1 MYPVMLN
8 LADKHCLVVGG
19 GGVALRKVEG
29 LLREGARVTVVASDP
44 SPSLAEKASEGSIT
58 LHTRPYEK
66 GEVKNYLL
74 IIAATDDRD
83 VNRQVSEDAGAH
95 GLWVNVADDPELCT
109 FHLPARMRRGSLQVA
124 VASGGEAPFLVRRFR
139 QLLERRFGP
148 EWGEWVQAA
157 SRFRSLVR
165 RKIHSAPEQERCFDR
180 FFENTVDE
188 DRLTTRVPSADE
200 EKAWL
205 GSPAAQPGPQMDLES
220 GNVTATRGSQTE
232 TEKATR
238 KKKGFVSLVGAGPGD
253 AGLLTLRGRQRLMRA
268 DDVVCDRLAMT
279 ALPCDLPAHV
289 ELHWVGKQ
297 AGNHPVPQEEINALL
312 VRLADQGKTVV
323 RLKGGDP
330 YVFGRGGEE
339 AEVLASAQIP
349 FEVIPCVTAA
359 VAVPNYA
366 GVPVTFRREV
376 VRVTMVT
383 AHESIKTGGPQVRWD
398 LLAKDPHGIIIG
410 YMGVSSLPQITA
422 KLLEEGMDPT
432 TPAAMIERG
441 TTSAQRSTI
450 STLGDLPDAIVRD
463 GLRPP
468 GLFVIG
474 SSVRH
479 ADKLDWF
486 TRRPLFSERIIVP
499 APGGRAAEQL
509 EMAGA
514 EVVETPLPMTPAAK
528 AVVSALTNTGCL
540 FSSADQVDAI
550 DDERDGPTWGPE
562 VVAWCTS
569 AEAAGRARE
578 LGWQRV
584 EEIFDILKPS
594 DVAEAIIGR
603 LDTL

>member
-8 LADKHCLVVGG
+8 LAEKHCLVVGG

-29 LLREGARVTVVASDP
+29 LLEEGARVTVVASEP
-44 SPSLAEKASEGSIT
+44 SPHLVRKASEGTIT
-58 LHTRPYEK
+58 LQTRSYQP
-66 GEVKNYLL
+66 GEVKDYLL
-74 IIAATDDRD
+74 VFAATDDRE
-83 VNRQVSEDAGAH
+83 VNRQVSDDASAH

-109 FHLPARMRRGSLQVA
+109 FHLPARMRRGPLQLA
-124 VASGGEAPFLVRRFR
+124 VASGGDAPFLVRRVR

-157 SRFRSLVR
+157 TRFRNMVR
-165 RKIHSAPEQERCFDR
+165 SKKLAAPDQERCFDR

-188 DRLTTRVPSADE
+188 GKLTTRVPTTVE
-200 EKAWL
+200 EEEWL
-205 GSPAAQPGPQMDLES
+205 GVSVGGESPADPSDNSSPS
-220 GNVTATRGSQTE
+220 GIPRAVG
-232 TEKATR
+232 
-238 KKKGFVSLVGAGPGD
+238 KKVGFVSLVGAGPGD

-268 DDVVCDRLAMT
+268 DAVVCDRLAMT

-339 AEVLASAQIP
+339 AEVLASARIP

-376 VRVTMVT
+376 VNVTMVT
-383 AHESIKTGGPQVRWD
+383 AHESVKKGGPQVRWD
-398 LLAKDPHGIIIG
+398 LLAKDPHGTIIG
-410 YMGVSSLPQITA
+410 YMGVSSLPQITE
-422 KLLEEGMDPT
+422 KLLDEGMDPA
-432 TPAAMIERG
+432 TPAALIERG
-441 TTSAQRSTI
+441 TTSAQRSTV
-450 STLGDLPDAIVRD
+450 STLKNLPDAIRRE
-463 GLRPP
+463 GLKPP
-468 GLFVIG
+468 ALFVIG
-474 SSVRH
+474 PSVRH

-486 TRRPLFSERIIVP
+486 TRRPLFTQRIIVP
-499 APGGRAAEQL
+499 APGGRAAEHL

-514 EVVETPLPMTPAAK
+514 EVVETPYPMTPAAR
-528 AVVSALTNTGCL
+528 VVISALPNTGCL
-540 FSSADQVDAI
+540 FNDAEQVDAI
-550 DDERDGPTWGPE
+550 DDERDGPSWGPQM
-562 VVAWCTS
+562 VAWCTS
-569 AEAAGRARE
+569 REAAIRARE

-584 EEIFDILKPS
+584 EEILDILSPK
-594 DVAEAIIGR
+594 DVARAIIER
-603 LDTL
+603 LTTP